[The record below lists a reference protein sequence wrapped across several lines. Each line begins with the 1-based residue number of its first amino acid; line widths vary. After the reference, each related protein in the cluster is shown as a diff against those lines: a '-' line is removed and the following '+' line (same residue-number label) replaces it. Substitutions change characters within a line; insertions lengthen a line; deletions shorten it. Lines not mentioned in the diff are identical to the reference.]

1 MAIIDADRYQTITG
15 LTFSASDLQ
24 GIRAI
29 CSSVSD
35 AITQYL
41 KPFQAEPVTITNCIL
56 DAPPTRD
63 LVLPVRPVRSIT
75 SVYYRSDANGLVSN
89 FTSDYLL
96 DNSTGLAY
104 QLMIDDPI
112 LGISRRGVLRRINN
126 VWGWENMAL
135 PSRLAFSLAPERG
148 SIMVTYTAGMPVLPP
163 SVEDAAAL
171 MVSMLW
177 NRRTQGMP
185 AQSESWNGESVG
197 YAGAFTATA
206 ALHSPD
212 IAGMLSQFAPGLRM
226 A

>member
-1 MAIIDADRYQTITG
+1 MAIIDADRFQTITG
-15 LTFSASDLQ
+15 QTFSSSDLQ
-24 GIRAI
+24 AIRAI

-41 KPFQAEPVTITNCIL
+41 KPFQPEPLTITSRVIE
-56 DAPPTRD
+56 APPSEL
-63 LVLPVRPVRSIT
+63 LVLPVRPARAMV
-75 SVYYRSDANGLVSN
+75 SVYFRSDAKGDPSL

-96 DNSTGLAY
+96 TQYTDYVLP
-104 QLMIDDPI
+104 LDDAI
-112 LGISRRGVLRRINN
+112 NGISRSGILRRIGGI
-126 VWGWENMAL
+126 WGRRLVVKNDRLGYSEEPL
-135 PSRLAFSLAPERG
+135 PG
-148 SIMVTYTAGMPVLPP
+148 SVMVTYTAGMPVLPP
-163 SVEDAAAL
+163 SIEEAAQL
-171 MVSMLW
+171 MVSMIW

-197 YAGAFTATA
+197 YAGAFTTTA

>member
-1 MAIIDADRYQTITG
+1 MAIIDADRFQTITG
-15 LTFSASDLQ
+15 QTFSSSDLQ
-24 GIRAI
+24 AIRAI

-41 KPFQAEPVTITNCIL
+41 KPFQPEPITITNCVL

-63 LVLPVRPVRSIT
+63 LVLPVRPARAIISA
-75 SVYYRSDANGLVSN
+75 YYRSDAYGVVAN

-96 DNSTGLAY
+96 ASDGTDY

-112 LGISRRGVLRRINN
+112 LSISRRGVLRRVNA
-126 VWGWENMAL
+126 VWGYENLSL
-135 PSRLAFSLAPERG
+135 PTRLAPTLAPERG

-163 SVEDAAAL
+163 SIEEAAQL
-171 MVSMLW
+171 MVSMIW

-197 YAGAFTATA
+197 YAGAFTTTA